1 MTDTSWAISHH
12 NVSQPPEA
20 SWFTAGRF
28 AVLLGLLIM
37 VAFPDIISGAKTF
50 YFRDFGLFGYPNAF
64 YQKQCFWR
72 GEIPLWN
79 PLNNCGQPFLA
90 QWNTLVLYPG
100 ALFYLLLPL
109 SWSLA
114 VFCLLHQWWA
124 GLGMFFLA
132 RRWTGSAWAASVA
145 GIVFAFNGMTLNS
158 LMGPGHIA
166 TLGWMPWVVFWVER
180 AWCEGG
186 KTRVWAIMA
195 GSLQM
200 LAGGPEIVVLTWVI
214 LGLLALG
221 ELLPTRE
228 TWFGLDWF
236 KSAHTLIMRF
246 LLILALISGLTAVQ
260 WLPFLDLVVHSDRN
274 LGLNGSAWPMPGT
287 GWANLLVPLFH
298 CFAGPQG
305 VFLQHGQLFTASYY
319 VGTAT
324 LLLSA
329 IGLWHSPSRR
339 LVLLAL
345 ASLGSLVLALGN
357 QSFFYGWL
365 ASVFPGLGLARYP
378 VKFVWLPMLTLPL
391 MAACGLRFF
400 STCAYGVRFSPR
412 RNLWLGAALLL
423 FAMGGVIWFEWKY
436 PFPGDDWTAIWKNAL
451 ARAGFLAAIVVALS
465 RLGYTR
471 NELPRARTLV
481 SLAVLFLVWSDL
493 MTQVPWQNPSIER
506 ALLDSG
512 FLKLAPH
519 PDAGQSRAMVS
530 REASHII
537 QHTMV
542 ADGPKQYLGFRLA
555 LVDNCNLHDNIAMVD
570 GVYALY
576 LREFSAI
583 RLLVYENTNAP
594 MAGFTDFLGVSQ
606 VTAAGKQADWEFR
619 PSFLP
624 LVTAGQQPVFS
635 SDRETLQALSK
646 PDFNAT
652 NVVFLPQRAQAQI
665 TCREKAAV
673 HISAYRFTS
682 HRLAMEVDAQ
692 GAAMVVIAQ
701 AFYHNWRAYVDGRRV
716 PLWCANHAFQAVEVP
731 SGRHEIQLRYE
742 DWGFYV
748 GAILLG
754 STLAGCGMGLGLSRR
769 RSHRLKCL

>member
-236 KSAHTLIMRF
+236 KSAQRAHPHHEIP
-246 LLILALISGLTAVQ
+246 AHPGADQ
-260 WLPFLDLVVHSDRN
+260 WADRR
-274 LGLNGSAWPMPGT
+274 SM
-287 GWANLLVPLFH
+287 
-298 CFAGPQG
+298 
-305 VFLQHGQLFTASYY
+305 
-319 VGTAT
+319 AT
-324 LLLSA
+324 L
-329 IGLWHSPSRR
+329 P
-339 LVLLAL
+339 
-345 ASLGSLVLALGN
+345 
-357 QSFFYGWL
+357 
-365 ASVFPGLGLARYP
+365 
-378 VKFVWLPMLTLPL
+378 
-391 MAACGLRFF
+391 
-400 STCAYGVRFSPR
+400 
-412 RNLWLGAALLL
+412 
-423 FAMGGVIWFEWKY
+423 
-436 PFPGDDWTAIWKNAL
+436 
-451 ARAGFLAAIVVALS
+451 
-465 RLGYTR
+465 
-471 NELPRARTLV
+471 
-481 SLAVLFLVWSDL
+481 
-493 MTQVPWQNPSIER
+493 
-506 ALLDSG
+506 
-512 FLKLAPH
+512 
-519 PDAGQSRAMVS
+519 
-530 REASHII
+530 
-537 QHTMV
+537 
-542 ADGPKQYLGFRLA
+542 
-555 LVDNCNLHDNIAMVD
+555 
-570 GVYALY
+570 
-576 LREFSAI
+576 
-583 RLLVYENTNAP
+583 
-594 MAGFTDFLGVSQ
+594 
-606 VTAAGKQADWEFR
+606 
-619 PSFLP
+619 
-624 LVTAGQQPVFS
+624 
-635 SDRETLQALSK
+635 
-646 PDFNAT
+646 
-652 NVVFLPQRAQAQI
+652 
-665 TCREKAAV
+665 
-673 HISAYRFTS
+673 
-682 HRLAMEVDAQ
+682 
-692 GAAMVVIAQ
+692 
-701 AFYHNWRAYVDGRRV
+701 
-716 PLWCANHAFQAVEVP
+716 
-731 SGRHEIQLRYE
+731 
-742 DWGFYV
+742 
-748 GAILLG
+748 
-754 STLAGCGMGLGLSRR
+754 
-769 RSHRLKCL
+769 